1 MVAWCLCI
9 AAFVPAAAKSWMERL
24 KRYNTGMPVKTT
36 SISLSTQ
43 GNADIRDITDQVA
56 KGILQSG
63 LKDGTATIFCPSS
76 TSALTTIEYESGA
89 VGDLR
94 RLFDEIVPSSRE
106 YAHNERWHDGNGH
119 SHVRAALL
127 GPSLTIPFVDGQL
140 TLGTWQQ
147 IIYLDFDNRPRQRK
161 LILQLIGE

>member
-1 MVAWCLCI
+1 MRSTPVGQDVGI
-9 AAFVPAAAKSWMERL
+9 F
-24 KRYNTGMPVKTT
+24 MPIKTT
-36 SISLSTQ
+36 SISLKTQ
-43 GNADIRDITDQVA
+43 GNADVHDITEQIASAVSD
-56 KGILQSG
+56 SG
-63 LKDGTATIFCPSS
+63 LVSGTVTIFCPSS

-89 VGDLR
+89 VSDLR
-94 RLFDEIVPSSRE
+94 RLFDEIVPSHRE

-147 IIYLDFDNRPRQRK
+147 VIYIDFDNRPRQRK
-161 LILQLIGE
+161 LIVQLIGE

>member
-1 MVAWCLCI
+1 M
-9 AAFVPAAAKSWMERL
+9 
-24 KRYNTGMPVKTT
+24 TVKTT

-43 GNADIRDITDQVA
+43 GNADIRDLTDQLA
-56 KGILQSG
+56 RAISNSG
-63 LKDGTATIFCPSS
+63 LTSGTATVFCPSS
-76 TSALTTIEYESGA
+76 TSALTTIEFESGA
-89 VGDLR
+89 LSDLR
-94 RLFDEIVPSSRE
+94 SLFDEIVPSNRE

-147 IIYLDFDNRPRQRK
+147 VIYVDFDNRPRQRK
-161 LILQLIGE
+161 LVLQLIGE